1 MALSINT
8 TLPTLLFTSQLP
20 DVIISATYAEVTVTL
35 KVGGTAVHTATLFPY
50 SGTATFADLRSIVEE
65 EMLARAAFHTTVQ
78 VVVSASNGNV
88 TASSATARVV
98 FCRHALPD
106 ATSATS
112 FLSTHFLTTCT
123 VRQQPRSIPI
133 SLYGM
138 AAAGET
144 ISLAAV
150 YIVERS
156 NGEKKT
162 LSQTISNTTYSTAAS
177 FYFSATTTQLLQRA
191 RTLQSDTI
199 RLLAVTIWAGYRSST
214 FFFTDTDPDFSFLYL
229 NPFAIFETLPV
240 TGITRTLDEK
250 TFSTATLARTIVHYD
265 IQNER
270 TYRTLLAALTEEE
283 ATRVS
288 ELRTSTDVRLIDPAI
303 DDFNDYPPV
312 LVEAVDCEPS
322 DTDDGLHEATIE
334 WRFADRRPHLMKQAP
349 TTPAGI
355 FTSEYNPTF
364 T

>member
-20 DVIISATYAEVTVTL
+20 DVIISATYSEVTATL
-35 KVGGTAVHTATLFPY
+35 KVGGSAVHTATLYPF

-65 EMLARAAFHTTVQ
+65 EMLARAAFNTTVQ
-78 VVVSASNGNV
+78 ITVTASNGTV

-98 FCRHALPD
+98 FCKHSIPAGTT
-106 ATSATS
+106 AST
-112 FLSTHFLTTCT
+112 FLSTHFLTTT
-123 VRQQPRSIPI
+123 ATRQQPRSTPI
-133 SLYGM
+133 SLYGI
-138 AAAGET
+138 ATAGET
-144 ISLAAV
+144 VSLSAV

-156 NGEKKT
+156 NGNMKT
-162 LSQTISNTTYSTAAS
+162 LSQTISSTTYSAAAS
-177 FYFSATTTQLLQRA
+177 FYFSATHSQLLQRA
-191 RTLQSDTI
+191 RALQSDTI
-199 RLLAVTIWAGYRSST
+199 RLLAVTVWAGSRSAT
-214 FFFTDTDPDFSFLYL
+214 FFFTDADPDFSFFYL

-240 TGITRTLDEK
+240 TGVTRTLDEK
-250 TFSTATLARTIVHYD
+250 TFSTATLARSIVHYD

-270 TYRTLLAALTEEE
+270 TYRTLLSALTEED
-283 ATRVS
+283 ANRVS
-288 ELRTSTDVRLIDPAI
+288 ELLTSADVRLLDPAI

-312 LVEAVDCEPS
+312 LIEALDCEPS

-334 WRFADRRPHLMKQAP
+334 WRFDDRRPRLMRLTP